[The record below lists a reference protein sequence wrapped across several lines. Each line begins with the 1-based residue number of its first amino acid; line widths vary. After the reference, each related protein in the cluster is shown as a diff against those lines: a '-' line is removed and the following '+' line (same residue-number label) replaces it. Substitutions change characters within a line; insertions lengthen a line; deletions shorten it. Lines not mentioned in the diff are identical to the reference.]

1 MVDNRVSPPRIDE
14 DARVERQNSLSL
26 LELCTVPTGTGHYI
40 PISHK
45 IAPAV
50 LAAIQF
56 ATIDENGSQHVRVG
70 LSALVTLFY
79 ALQIFWERT
88 GSLPCA
94 AIHSYTVCLCT
105 SYTIS
110 SDSHVIN
117 FFCIYLKLF
126 LKGKND
132 LKRLG
137 EKVLPTNDC
146 EVWYVFD
153 EIKYVVTWEL
163 WLVLMETEDFG
174 KCRKIETN
182 FVRCDNRRKFA
193 F

>member
-70 LSALVTLFY
+70 LSALVTLFC
-79 ALQIFWERT
+79 ALQIFWETEIFWERT

-94 AIHSYTVCLCT
+94 AIRSYTNSVSLI
-105 SYTIS
+105 IS
-110 SDSHVIN
+110 SDSHV
-117 FFCIYLKLF
+117 
-126 LKGKND
+126 
-132 LKRLG
+132 R
-137 EKVLPTNDC
+137 
-146 EVWYVFD
+146 
-153 EIKYVVTWEL
+153 
-163 WLVLMETEDFG
+163 
-174 KCRKIETN
+174 
-182 FVRCDNRRKFA
+182 
-193 F
+193 

>member
-70 LSALVTLFY
+70 LSALVTLFC
-79 ALQIFWERT
+79 ALQIFWEWT

-94 AIHSYTVCLCT
+94 AIRSYIVCLCT
-105 SYTIS
+105 SYNLFWFTRTLI
-110 SDSHVIN
+110 
-117 FFCIYLKLF
+117 FFYLFKIILS
-126 LKGKND
+126 KGK
-132 LKRLG
+132 KWF
-137 EKVLPTNDC
+137 E
-146 EVWYVFD
+146 EVRGKSFTD
-153 EIKYVVTWEL
+153 EWL
-163 WLVLMETEDFG
+163 WSMV
-174 KCRKIETN
+174 RVRWNKICGHVGIMVGFN
-182 FVRCDNRRKFA
+182 GNWGFW
-193 F
+193 